1 MTINKTFLCMLLS
14 CICLPCVAY
23 SSDQISTLSQAIEKT
38 LESNPNLKSFSP
50 KLAAAKANINQ
61 ASLLPNPVLGFEV
74 EDFGGQLDG
83 FNQSESTISID
94 QPIPLGGKIN
104 AKKELAST
112 QLELAEK
119 QNQVQL
125 YDLLSQVKIAYLDLV
140 FSKTLI
146 TIQQEQV
153 KLSKKVLSSVTKRH
167 NAGAVLLLEKT
178 KAEILLKQDLIELKK
193 AKNLLKINKQS
204 LVSFWGG
211 EIKDVANLE
220 KEKLELGEIEPYL
233 EKIDINNIPIFETT
247 LLDRKIAKKA
257 QNLAKA
263 NRVPNM
269 AIGLGYRRLEQ
280 TETNAFLAR
289 VSFGLPILNRNQG
302 SIQASIN
309 QSKVANL
316 NSSSIKLQVTREI
329 QNLQSSLEIAKQEF
343 DLIKQ
348 TIIPKAKQAYYQAK
362 KAYDQGRG
370 AYLDLTDARRT
381 LFTTKTREQE
391 VLLTANRAKVGIEK
405 FTGSLNGEY

>member
-83 FNQSESTISID
+83 FNQSEFTISID

-125 YDLLSQVKIAYLDLV
+125 YDLLSQVKMAYLDLV

-167 NAGAVLLLEKT
+167 NAGAV
-178 KAEILLKQDLIELKK
+178 
-193 AKNLLKINKQS
+193 
-204 LVSFWGG
+204 
-211 EIKDVANLE
+211 
-220 KEKLELGEIEPYL
+220 
-233 EKIDINNIPIFETT
+233 
-247 LLDRKIAKKA
+247 
-257 QNLAKA
+257 
-263 NRVPNM
+263 
-269 AIGLGYRRLEQ
+269 
-280 TETNAFLAR
+280 
-289 VSFGLPILNRNQG
+289 
-302 SIQASIN
+302 
-309 QSKVANL
+309 
-316 NSSSIKLQVTREI
+316 
-329 QNLQSSLEIAKQEF
+329 
-343 DLIKQ
+343 
-348 TIIPKAKQAYYQAK
+348 
-362 KAYDQGRG
+362 
-370 AYLDLTDARRT
+370 
-381 LFTTKTREQE
+381 
-391 VLLTANRAKVGIEK
+391 
-405 FTGSLNGEY
+405 